1 MATIQIA
8 DNDARVQYT
17 QAVVANT
24 TQLTIDYPFFSLDD
38 INVIVTNAAGTDT
51 VLTRGTGTGTFAV
64 VGVAVD
70 DGFSGGY
77 ITLGDSYSAGTDT
90 FTIFRDIPVERTTD
104 FPTSGPFNISSLNTE
119 LDKIIAIEQELE
131 TKVTRTLQLADS
143 DATVDLKL
151 PNLDTRKGTTLAF
164 NATTGV
170 PEAGPTISGVNTVAA
185 LAADI
190 ATLADIEDGTVAT
203 DAISDAAAI
212 ASDITTVSG
221 ISSNVSAVAGNASN
235 INAVNA
241 NSSNINTV
249 AGINANVTTVAG
261 ISSNVTTAAG
271 ISADITAVAADASD
285 IGTVSSNI
293 SNVNT
298 VAGISADVSTVAA
311 DGTDIGVVAG
321 ISSDVTTV
329 SGISSNVTT
338 VAGISANVT
347 AVAGDATDIGTVA
360 TNIANVNTVAG
371 ISSNVTTVA
380 GIAADVTAA
389 ATNVSDIQAIS
400 TAIADVITV
409 ANDLNEA
416 TSEIDTVANS
426 IANVD
431 LVGGSIAN
439 VNTVATN
446 LTDINSF
453 ANTYFISAT
462 APVSPTTGD
471 LWFDTTASTMKVY
484 DGSGFVNA
492 GSSVNGT
499 SARYSYTATASQTS
513 FAATYDAGY
522 VDVYLN
528 GVKLVSGTDFTAT
541 DGSTVV
547 LATGAA
553 LNDTVDIIGYGTF
566 SISSAVTL
574 PDNVKAT
581 FGTGSDMEIYHNP
594 SSSDVNRIDLDGNM
608 LSIVQKGINGQLR
621 LKNNYS
627 ATANT
632 HLDFYNQSNWFGS
645 IGSNTDNSVRYSVY
659 DSYGGHDFRTNSGN
673 FAARIDNSANLL
685 VGTTSTPSTLISATS
700 GGGIAL
706 DPNSFSAWNREAT
719 ASNHSH
725 LVLNQTGVDAQ
736 YLQFRKDGSTVGSIG
751 SYAGLYTNIGTSDV
765 GLMFNTGAQSIIPHN
780 MSTNATRDNAIDLG
794 QNGIRWKDLWLS
806 GGVYLGGTG
815 SANLLDDY
823 EEGTWNVSV
832 TGQSTNGSAGTA
844 AGTYTK
850 VGRKVTASVYFTC
863 DQSPSG
869 TNALF
874 ISGLPFAATVNQTVN
889 ITIHNWDTSGV
900 TGNGIVTP
908 FIGMSFYGDLYST
921 GFYVR
926 TTSNAVN
933 PYYQETLLK
942 TGSYIRF
949 NVTYHTT

>member
-8 DNDARVQYT
+8 DDDARVQYT

-24 TQLTIDYPFFSLDD
+24 TQLTIDFPFFDLDD
-38 INVIVTNAAGTDT
+38 LNVIVTNAAGTDT

-77 ITLGDSYSAGTDT
+77 VTLGDSYSAGTDT
-90 FTIFRDIPVERTTD
+90 FTLFRDIAVERTTD

-131 TKVTRTLQLADS
+131 TKVTRTLQLSDS

-164 NATTGV
+164 NAVTGI
-170 PEAGPTISGVNTVAA
+170 PEAGPTISGVTTVAA

-203 DAISDAAAI
+203 DAISDTAAI
-212 ASDITTVSG
+212 A
-221 ISSNVSAVAGNASN
+221 
-235 INAVNA
+235 
-241 NSSNINTV
+241 
-249 AGINANVTTVAG
+249 ANVTTVAG
-261 ISSNVTTAAG
+261 ISSNVTTVSGNTANINTVAGNTTNINTVAGNNANVTTVAGISGNVTTVAG
-271 ISADITAVAADASD
+271 ISADVTAVAGDATD

-293 SNVNT
+293 ANVNT
-298 VAGISADVSTVAA
+298 VAGISADVTTVAA

-329 SGISSNVTT
+329 SGIS
-338 VAGISANVT
+338 ANVT
-347 AVAGDATDIGTVA
+347 SVAGNTTNINAVAADATDIGTVA
-360 TNIANVNTVAG
+360 TNIANVNTAAG
-371 ISSNVTTVA
+371 ISANITTVA

-400 TAIADVITV
+400 AAIADVITV

-416 TSEIDTVANS
+416 TSEIDVVAN
-426 IANVD
+426 N
-431 LVGGSIAN
+431 IAN
-439 VNTVATN
+439 VNLVGADIAAVINASNN
-446 LTDINSF
+446 LSDINAF
-453 ANTYFISAT
+453 GDTYFISAT
-462 APVSPTTGD
+462 APASPTTGD

-484 DGSGFVNA
+484 DGAGFVNA

-499 SARYSYTATASQTS
+499 SARYSYTATAAQTTFS
-513 FAATYDAGY
+513 ATYDAGY

-547 LATGAA
+547 LTTGAA
-553 LNDTVDIIGYGTF
+553 LNDTVDIVGYGTF
-566 SISSAVTL
+566 SVSSAVTL

-627 ATANT
+627 ATGNT

-645 IGSNTDNSVRYSVY
+645 VGSNTDNSVRYSVY
-659 DSYGGHDFRTNSGN
+659 DSHGGHDFRTNSGN
-673 FAARIDNSANLL
+673 FAARIDSSGQLI
-685 VGTTSTPSTLISATS
+685 VGHTGAGSPYFNE
-700 GGGIAL
+700 GI
-706 DPNSFSAWNREAT
+706 
-719 ASNHSH
+719 
-725 LVLNQTGVDAQ
+725 VLNPAGDSVFHRDGNSVVD
-736 YLQFRKDGSTVGSIG
+736 FSRETSDGNIVRFVKDNSVVGSIG
-751 SYAGLYTNIGTSDV
+751 TVSGDLYIASSASGHEGLRLGNGAIVPVDSAGASTDAASNIGGATSR
-765 GLMFNTGAQSIIPHN
+765 FNN
-780 MSTNATRDNAIDLG
+780 LY
-794 QNGIRWKDLWLS
+794 LS

-815 SANLLDDY
+815 SANYLDDY
-823 EEGTWNVSV
+823 EEGTWTPQLYKGTTQV
-832 TGQSTNGSAGTA
+832 TSPTVASGKYRKIGDLLYLNWYFYKSNSAFGSQTGNWIVK
-844 AGTYTK
+844 GFP
-850 VGRKVTASVYFTC
+850 FTLT
-863 DQSPSG
+863 
-869 TNALF
+869 TNAPYAG
-874 ISGLPFAATVNQTVN
+874 IPVTYFAINSVDYFGDSPHRVQVNYSDGMEVYGAQTN
-889 ITIHNWDTSGV
+889 TDWTSGYV
-900 TGNGIVTP
+900 ELAGNGV
-908 FIGMSFYGDLYST
+908 
-921 GFYVR
+921 
-926 TTSNAVN
+926 
-933 PYYQETLLK
+933 
-942 TGSYIRF
+942 IRLS
-949 NVTYHTT
+949 